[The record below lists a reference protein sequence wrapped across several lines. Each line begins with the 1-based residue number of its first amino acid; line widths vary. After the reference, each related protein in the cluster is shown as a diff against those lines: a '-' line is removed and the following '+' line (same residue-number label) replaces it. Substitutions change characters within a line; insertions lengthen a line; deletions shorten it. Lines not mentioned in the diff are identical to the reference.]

1 LVEPT
6 SARLQN
12 LVNDIATKRLLDG
25 QFEEC
30 GMTLS
35 QLGLVKQSLVKSL
48 TAIYHGR
55 LKYPGQ
61 QTA

>member
-1 LVEPT
+1 
-6 SARLQN
+6 
-12 LVNDIATKRLLDG
+12 LLDG

>member
-1 LVEPT
+1 VEPT